1 MFFSKMKEKTQKA
14 YRITSYDEI
23 FIDMLSSMFV
33 YRGEGVPE
41 EILAR
46 QSFIN
51 KYAALDG
58 AAAICKMEGVP
69 TSGPSVFDGKYII
82 GKAESVGT
90 PDPYGFGADLMVTG
104 DNGFV
109 KRFENW
115 IENPEV
121 AVIFNNTSYT
131 PDMNIGRYSDALAE
145 LEVSLKLNVL
155 FSRMYPIPLASD
167 TKVKKSIEEA
177 IKNMQDGKI
186 ATIMDERKLRE
197 IIDQA
202 KGIETVNLTD
212 AEKSTYIQY
221 LAKYRDDLMR
231 WFYSLYGMNS
241 QGSSK
246 LAQQTVDEVNQ
257 DSNASMILPHSML
270 KARQDGVEMCNKKFG
285 WNMEVSFSECW
296 MSRLANMDDEF
307 KTTDEELQEKAPEEE
322 GGKEDETERLS
333 DSSDPE

>member
-1 MFFSKMKEKTQKA
+1 MFFSKMKEKSQKA
-14 YRITSYDEI
+14 YRIESYDEI
-23 FIDMLSSMFV
+23 FTDVLDSMFV
-33 YRGEGVPE
+33 YRGDNVPKE
-41 EILAR
+41 VLAR
-46 QSFIN
+46 QSFIDE
-51 KYAALDG
+51 YTTLEG
-58 AAAICKMEGVP
+58 AAAIVKMPADAVSN
-69 TSGPSVFDGKYII
+69 SGYYANKYII
-82 GKAESVGT
+82 CHAESVGT
-90 PDPYGFGADLMVTG
+90 PDPYGFGADMIVSG
-104 DNGFV
+104 ENGFV
-109 KRFENW
+109 KKYENW
-115 IENPEV
+115 IDNKDIV
-121 AVIFNNTSYT
+121 VFFNNASYK
-131 PDMNIGRYSDALAE
+131 PDMNIGRFSDSLAE
-145 LEVSLKLNVL
+145 VEVSLKLNVL

-177 IKNMQDGKI
+177 IKNIQEGKI

-212 AEKSTYIQY
+212 EEKSKYIQY

-257 DSNASMILPHSML
+257 DNNASMILPHSML
-270 KARQDGVEMCNKKFG
+270 RARQDGCKMAKDKFG

-307 KTTDEELQEKAPEEE
+307 KTTDEELGEKAPE
-322 GGKEDETERLS
+322 GGKEDETKGLS
-333 DSSDPE
+333 DSTDPE

>member
-1 MFFSKMKEKTQKA
+1 MFFSNLKERTQKA

-41 EILAR
+41 EVLAR

-58 AAAICKMEGVP
+58 AAAIVKMTDAPV
-69 TSGPSVFDGKYII
+69 TSPGYYDNKYII
-82 GKAESVGT
+82 CKAESVGS
-90 PDPYGFGADLMVTG
+90 PDPYGFGADIIVRG

-109 KRFENW
+109 RRYNNW
-115 IENPEV
+115 IDNKDIV
-121 AVIFNNTSYT
+121 VFFNNASYT

-186 ATIMDERKLRE
+186 ATIMD
-197 IIDQA
+197 
-202 KGIETVNLTD
+202 
-212 AEKSTYIQY
+212 
-221 LAKYRDDLMR
+221 
-231 WFYSLYGMNS
+231 
-241 QGSSK
+241 
-246 LAQQTVDEVNQ
+246 
-257 DSNASMILPHSML
+257 
-270 KARQDGVEMCNKKFG
+270 
-285 WNMEVSFSECW
+285 
-296 MSRLANMDDEF
+296 
-307 KTTDEELQEKAPEEE
+307 
-322 GGKEDETERLS
+322 
-333 DSSDPE
+333 